1 MILKPRYCLWVDTNQ
16 DTQLSTFMQYLLPLY
31 NIPFQLMI
39 RQNVDQ
45 IWSDR
50 NKSWVQ
56 NFSWMTFRPFL
67 SCYSHNLIKKEFR
80 NSHKPKKPWPYFQR
94 TAFEETHKYC
104 KAKGKEFYHTTRPV
118 LSSVI
123 LQATTISKYHWDSR
137 NSQHLA
143 NVDNLSCHSTAQSLK
158 EI

>member
-1 MILKPRYCLWVDTNQ
+1 
-16 DTQLSTFMQYLLPLY
+16 
-31 NIPFQLMI
+31 MI

-50 NKSWVQ
+50 NKSW
-56 NFSWMTFRPFL
+56 
-67 SCYSHNLIKKEFR
+67 
-80 NSHKPKKPWPYFQR
+80 R

-123 LQATTISKYHWDSR
+123 LQATTISKYH
-137 NSQHLA
+137 
-143 NVDNLSCHSTAQSLK
+143 
-158 EI
+158 